1 MTEKTHQPCP
11 FNDCDSSD
19 AFAYNE
25 QTQKGHCFSCGK
37 GYPNSMRLL
46 KDWAM
51 EAYPFTP
58 YYEKEQPMKTITEP
72 LSLKNQSVRGIVEDV
87 LSF

>member
-11 FNDCDSSD
+11 FKDCNSGD

-37 GYPNSMRLL
+37 GYPNSPRLL
-46 KDWAM
+46 
-51 EAYPFTP
+51 
-58 YYEKEQPMKTITEP
+58 
-72 LSLKNQSVRGIVEDV
+72 
-87 LSF
+87 